1 MTIAFRFEG
10 LIEMR
15 FSEVLGARGMQL
27 KGSIIDEDVEF
38 FERTDS
44 FADRV
49 FAKRTLCDIAGN
61 QEASSPFCLDGALC
75 RCRIGI
81 LVKIDDSD
89 IGALAR
95 KKHGDRAANAAIAA
109 RNKRDLV
116 TKLARAL

>member
-1 MTIAFRFEG
+1 
-10 LIEMR
+10 MR
-15 FSEVLGARGMQL
+15 FSEVLGERGMQL

-95 KKHGDRAANAAIAA
+95 KKHRSEEHTSELQSRVD
-109 RNKRDLV
+109 
-116 TKLARAL
+116 